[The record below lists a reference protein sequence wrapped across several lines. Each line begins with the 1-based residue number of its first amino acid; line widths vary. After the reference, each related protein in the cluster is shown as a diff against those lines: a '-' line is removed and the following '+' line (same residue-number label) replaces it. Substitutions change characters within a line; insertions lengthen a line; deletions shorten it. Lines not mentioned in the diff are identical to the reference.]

1 MWVVYHSLQVR
12 VPEGNLP
19 LPAVLG
25 IVLGIVLEVVPE
37 VVLGDGLGVP
47 VAVVDFGCGAVLA
60 VRTRTPASNLRRQQ
74 EDHTRAHL
82 YGIEPSR
89 VRDASL
95 STHKS
100 HRG

>member
-12 VPEGNLP
+12 VPEGNL
-19 LPAVLG
+19 LLAVLG

-60 VRTRTPASNLRRQQ
+60 VRTRTLGPARQ
-74 EDHTRAHL
+74 
-82 YGIEPSR
+82 
-89 VRDASL
+89 
-95 STHKS
+95 
-100 HRG
+100 